1 MRYLF
6 QFLKWLADCERLDTD
21 DCFCADW
28 GWDLLALKEYG
39 FELPKDCCVALFNRE
54 GTETLSDKKRYILEA
69 FLVTDKDVIDITYAT
84 PLFTDLTSFL
94 ESLGLHRKRLF
105 GYIIYCKPGDG
116 R

>member
-1 MRYLF
+1 VRYLI
-6 QFLKWLADCERLDTD
+6 QFLRWLSDCERLDTD
-21 DCFCADW
+21 DCFCAGDW
-28 GWDLLALKEYG
+28 DRFWLERYG
-39 FELPKDCCVALFNRE
+39 FELPEGHCVALFNRE

-69 FLVTDKDVIDITYAT
+69 FLVTDKDVIDLTFVT

-105 GYIIYCKPGDG
+105 GYIVYRRPGDG